1 MSHKALPT
9 FRVSNDTCI
18 VQAQVPP
25 RPRVTPASPVL
36 SVLTDLTEVR
46 AATAQPLVTLAD
58 AERAMIQQRV
68 RMLGA
73 PLPAVEVASTFAEI
87 QRALR

>member
-1 MSHKALPT
+1 
-9 FRVSNDTCI
+9 
-18 VQAQVPP
+18 
-25 RPRVTPASPVL
+25 
-36 SVLTDLTEVR
+36 
-46 AATAQPLVTLAD
+46 
-58 AERAMIQQRV
+58 V